1 MEQPHDAT
9 LDVFSQVGVA
19 ITPDPRGGCGWGW
32 SITNARLTQ
41 PWVGPH
47 PTREAAIAAALSWLM
62 EQAWRGVLCPH
73 LHGAH
78 TSPAQAPEALPACP
92 TQIQAAEVPPAA
104 TPDIAP
110 AAPIDERLLAPWER
124 MLRDHGL

>member
-9 LDVFSQVGVA
+9 LDVFSQVGIA

-47 PTREAAIAAALSWLM
+47 PSRETAIAAALSWLM

-78 TSPAQAPEALPACP
+78 ISPAHTPEALPACP
-92 TQIQAAEVPPAA
+92 SASIPEASNTPKV
-104 TPDIAP
+104 TPDLTLDP
-110 AAPIDERLLAPWER
+110 QLLAPWER
-124 MLRDHGL
+124 FWT